1 MKFIFGLLV
10 ITSVL
15 VVSGCA
21 SSEPVGLI
29 YSSTANGVSAN
40 NKIYSEKVGKSCATS
55 ILSIVAIGDAN
66 VNDAKADGGIYKVA
80 TVDNTAFNVLGV
92 YGHYCTVVTG
102 E

>member
-1 MKFIFGLLV
+1 MKVIFSLLV
-10 ITSVL
+10 IGIVL
-15 VVSGCA
+15 IVTGCA
-21 SSEPVGLI
+21 TAQPVGII

-40 NKIYSEKVGKSCATS
+40 NNTYSDKVGKSCATS

-66 VNDAKADGGIYKVA
+66 VNDAKGDGGITRVA

-92 YGHYCTVVTG
+92 YGHYCTIVTG